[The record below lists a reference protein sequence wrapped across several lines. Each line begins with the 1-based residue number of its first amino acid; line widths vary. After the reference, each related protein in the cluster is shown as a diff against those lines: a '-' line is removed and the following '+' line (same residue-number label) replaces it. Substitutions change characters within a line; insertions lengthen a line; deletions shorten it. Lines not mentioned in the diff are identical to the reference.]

1 MATINGTSGND
12 ILSGDI
18 NFFPEND
25 RINGFDGDD
34 QLSGGSG
41 NDTIDAGAGN
51 DYIQGGA
58 DNDSLLG
65 GSGIDYI
72 DGGGGN
78 DTLNGGT
85 GNDFLIGNFGNDFYV
100 VDSTGDS
107 ITEYSAEDGTDTV
120 LSSVSWT
127 LGNFLENLTLTGTAS
142 INGTGNSLNNIINGN
157 NGNNGLTGGDGN
169 DTLNGGGGKDTLIGG
184 AGNDTYII
192 DSNTDTL
199 VEFSNGGIDTVR
211 SSVSYTL
218 SNFFDNLILTGSN
231 AINGTGNG
239 GNNVITGNNA
249 NNVLNGSSG
258 NDTVSGLSGNDT
270 LIGGSGNDVLIGGG
284 GNDTFKYATG
294 SAFSNATIGKDT
306 ISDFHKT
313 SGDTDRIALSKKTFT
328 ALTSNVGVGFSKSTE
343 FAVVANDAAAATSKA
358 FIVYSQGT
366 GNLFYNQNGS
376 SSGFGTGAAFATL
389 TNNPLLTAANFIIEA

>member
-51 DYIQGGA
+51 DYMQGGA

-85 GNDFLIGNFGNDFYV
+85 GNDFLIGNFGNDFYI
-100 VDSTGDS
+100 VDSIGDS

-120 LSSVSWT
+120 LSSVTWT

-157 NGNNGLTGGDGN
+157 SGNNGLTGGDGN

-192 DSNTDTL
+192 DTTTDTL

-211 SSVSYTL
+211 SSVTYTL
-218 SNFFDNLILTGSN
+218 SNYFDNLILTGSN

-239 GNNVITGNNA
+239 GNNKITGNNA
-249 NNVLNGSSG
+249 NNVLNGSGG
-258 NDTVSGLSGNDT
+258 NDTLSGLSGNDI
-270 LIGGSGNDVLIGGG
+270 LIGGSGNDVLLGGG
-284 GNDTFKYATG
+284 GNDSFKYATG
-294 SAFSNATIGKDT
+294 AAFSNATLGIDT
-306 ISDFHKT
+306 IADFQTGNDK
-313 SGDTDRIALSKKTFT
+313 IVLSKKTFT
-328 ALTSNVGVGFSKSTE
+328 ALTSNVGFGFSKSSE

-376 SSGFGTGAAFATL
+376 SAGFGTGAGFATL
-389 TNNPLLTAANFIIEA
+389 TNNSLLTAANFIIEA